1 MIELGLGSVAEIY
14 DFIKQFHFKS
24 GYGVDL
30 YNDMTFSDTSKIRV
44 SPAEGHVVL
53 KRDSITQF
61 YPTEDDIWART
72 WVTNPLSA
80 RKLKMIQLLPNIE
93 VADTE
98 RKVRLYDGTNDLY
111 WDGVTWSIAG
121 AGNWNTEAEI
131 NANIET
137 FPLLPDREFAVTI
150 NLKTTDREVT
160 PEVTEVRVLME
171 IHIDYIE
178 DIVLRSLLPAFEDA
192 IDPVANMA
200 HIPEFTT
207 DVSTIDLS
215 EYRRNIPFNISDVA
229 GVYDLTD
236 DPERLYNQLDNYN
249 PATSVITL
257 STPLPAGHRP
267 IVLIRYKPEI
277 VFIQHQDWYE
287 VDKVPCLLIQSLE
300 VPFTSAY
307 NQSAREGIVDKGTGN
322 AVVLKEPWRA
332 TFEFRI
338 HGLTGGLVD
347 EFRLQSRV
355 IEFFEKNP
363 MLRSTGLDELYRMRI
378 EREFR
383 DLSSPSRSDQRAFW
397 TRFTVND
404 VRMPFVS
411 ESAHAVQRVSLTF
424 KGPKSPTVL
433 HEDPVKGG
441 SRIVATTHTEDGP
454 VEFTE
459 TVEIT

>member
-1 MIELGLGSVAEIY
+1 MIELTLGSVAEVY
-14 DFIKQFHFKS
+14 DFIKQFHFKV
-24 GYGVDL
+24 GYGIDL
-30 YNDMTFSDTSKIRV
+30 FNSMTYSDPTKIRV
-44 SPAEGHVVL
+44 SPLQGKVLL
-53 KRDSITQF
+53 KRDSTTQF
-61 YPTEDDIWART
+61 FPTDDDIWART

-80 RKLKMIQLLPNIE
+80 RKLKMLQVFPNRQ

-98 RKVRLYDGTNDLY
+98 VKIRLYNGTDDLY
-111 WDGVTWSIAG
+111 WDGAAWSVAG
-121 AGNWNTEAEI
+121 VSDWNTEAEI

-137 FPLLPDREFAVTI
+137 FPLLPDRKFAVTM
-150 NLKTTDREVT
+150 NLKTTDKEVT

-171 IHIDYIE
+171 VHIDYIE
-178 DIVLRSLLPAFEDA
+178 DIVLRSLLPAFEGD

-200 HIPEFTT
+200 HVPAFDT
-207 DVSTIDLS
+207 DVTTIDLS
-215 EYRRNIPFNISDVA
+215 QYRSNIPYNVSDVA
-229 GVYDLTD
+229 GVYDLTV
-236 DPERLYNQLDNYN
+236 DPERLYNQLDSYDPN
-249 PATSVITL
+249 TQIITL
-257 STPLPAGHRP
+257 SAPLPAGHRP
-267 IVLIRYKPEI
+267 IVLLRYKPEI

-287 VDKVPCLLIQSLE
+287 VAKVPCLLIQQLE

-307 NQSAREGIVDKGTGN
+307 NLGAREGIVDKGTGN
-322 AVVLKEPWRA
+322 AVVIREPWRA

-347 EFRLQSRV
+347 ELRLQSRV
-355 IEFFEKNP
+355 IQFFEKNE
-363 MLRSTGLDELYRMRI
+363 MLRSTGLDEYYRMDI

-411 ESAHAVQRVSLTF
+411 EVAHAVRKTSLIFT
-424 KGPKSPTVL
+424 GPKPP

-441 SRIVATTHTEDGP
+441 ARVVLTVHTEDGP